1 MTKQQ
6 FEEAY
11 NFWSKVAM
19 SYGDFNDLALK
30 EARKAFKTGISD
42 LQTHYERF
50 GESALSMERTGISGA
65 LGQSLE
71 NVGQFIDVP
80 GKAMA
85 AVDARARMRIAHAM
99 TKAKAEYDW
108 RVAKAEGEEVP
119 DNFDEYYQGF
129 LRKVFT
135 EDKTRLMTEDQ
146 VRRQALLNAEE
157 EGVKAENLA
166 SYIDNYV
173 KNNWD
178 KDTSNF
184 VSYVQRNIKE
194 ITFTEELGEFTD
206 INKLEAGTK
215 KFESILNDFP
225 LLKTIINPFQRTG
238 RNIIREGLSSTSALA
253 SVPGLSK
260 YADKIW
266 AKTMQDLNSG
276 DPIIAARAK
285 GRQVVGAGIIATAW
299 GLAEAGLYEGMI
311 DQNWKKEENFSIGTG
326 LNPYELRIPVGDQ
339 VIGQDIN
346 SLEPFATIMN
356 IVADVHTLSKGRM
369 SHKKEAMSTL
379 YMLSLVVSNNIGNK
393 SYFKNIG
400 DALELIQV
408 TVESEEAVEAK
419 QKRIIKRLGSGVVPS
434 IMNSMS
440 KATDDWQRRGDTML
454 NAIAKK
460 ISLIAREVPP
470 ERDMFGDP
478 IPLHKTDRAKLVSII
493 NPFRLGKQIMDVDD
507 YVITDENG
515 FRGFDLEKLKSIEL
529 RETIKGKPNPNYNEQ
544 EVRNAAWAIALEL
557 DGTYH
562 FNGGSTIKND
572 IDLQEVV
579 HPETRIDAFHAWQ
592 KEYKNLRIDGLTVK
606 QAVIDLA
613 KSWSGSEIDKQ
624 TGKVKSVEYVKFDPK
639 KNPEGFKQKD
649 VRLSDLNALLN
660 EYKDVAYDN
669 IEQQYPILV
678 EQKEEE
684 AIRQELQYKRP
695 TTEEAKR
702 LASEMPLQEYKKT
715 QPDTKLKELI
725 SKTPYFPAA
734 LSD

>member
-1 MTKQQ
+1 
-6 FEEAY
+6 
-11 NFWSKVAM
+11 
-19 SYGDFNDLALK
+19 
-30 EARKAFKTGISD
+30 
-42 LQTHYERF
+42 
-50 GESALSMERTGISGA
+50 
-65 LGQSLE
+65 
-71 NVGQFIDVP
+71 
-80 GKAMA
+80 
-85 AVDARARMRIAHAM
+85 
-99 TKAKAEYDW
+99 
-108 RVAKAEGEEVP
+108 
-119 DNFDEYYQGF
+119 
-129 LRKVFT
+129 
-135 EDKTRLMTEDQ
+135 
-146 VRRQALLNAEE
+146 
-157 EGVKAENLA
+157 
-166 SYIDNYV
+166 
-173 KNNWD
+173 
-178 KDTSNF
+178 
-184 VSYVQRNIKE
+184 
-194 ITFTEELGEFTD
+194 
-206 INKLEAGTK
+206 
-215 KFESILNDFP
+215 
-225 LLKTIINPFQRTG
+225 
-238 RNIIREGLSSTSALA
+238 
-253 SVPGLSK
+253 
-260 YADKIW
+260 
-266 AKTMQDLNSG
+266 MQDLNSG

-285 GRQVVGAGIIATAW
+285 GRQVVGAGLIAAAW

-311 DQNWKKEENFSIGTG
+311 DQNWKKEENFSVGTG
-326 LNPYELRIPVGDQ
+326 LNPYELRIPWGDE
-339 VIGQDIN
+339 VYGQDI
-346 SLEPFATIMN
+346 SFIEPFATIMN
-356 IVADVHTLSKGRM
+356 IVADAHTLSKGRM
-369 SHKKEAMSTL
+369 SHKKEAMSAL

-393 SYFKNIG
+393 SYFKSVG
-400 DALELIQV
+400 DALELIQI
-408 TVESEEAVEAK
+408 TIESEEAVEAK
-419 QKRIIKRLGSGVVPS
+419 QKRLIKGLGASVVPS

-493 NPFRLGKQIMDVDD
+493 NPFRLGKQLMDVDD